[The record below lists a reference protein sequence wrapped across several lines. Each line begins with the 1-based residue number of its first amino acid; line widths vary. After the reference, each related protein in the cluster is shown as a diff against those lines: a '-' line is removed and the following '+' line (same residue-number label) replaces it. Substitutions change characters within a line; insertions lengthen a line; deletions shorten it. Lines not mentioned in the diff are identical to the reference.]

1 LLPFANISDDPQQ
14 QYFTGGLTDD
24 LTTDL
29 SRFADMFVIARN
41 TAFTYR
47 DKPVDAKQIGRE
59 LGVRCVLEGNGQWS
73 GNQVR
78 INAQLLIAKLPPVSA
93 IRLLCPEQ
101 LFLVCFSSKQRDQ
114 DDEMNFARL
123 PFPSPTRNGDDA
135 EVP

>member
-78 INAQLLIAKLPPVSA
+78 INAQLLIAKLPPCLPSAYSAQNSYFWSVSQA
-93 IRLLCPEQ
+93 
-101 LFLVCFSSKQRDQ
+101 SS
-114 DDEMNFARL
+114 E
-123 PFPSPTRNGDDA
+123 TRTTK
-135 EVP
+135 